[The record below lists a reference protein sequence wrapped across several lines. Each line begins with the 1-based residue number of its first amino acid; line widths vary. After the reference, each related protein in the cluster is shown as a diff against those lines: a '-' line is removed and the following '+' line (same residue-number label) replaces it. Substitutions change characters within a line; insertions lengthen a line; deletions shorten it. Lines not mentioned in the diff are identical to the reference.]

1 MFLTVGK
8 VFVRFLL
15 EQAVDRIFQK
25 FQLSL
30 TSQVEEGTELGVEGS
45 GVEGM
50 AGGDE
55 DMGGG
60 AGEVD
65 GADMWVV

>member
-1 MFLTVGK
+1 MDMLITIGK
-8 VFVRFLL
+8 VFVRFLV
-15 EQAVDRIFQK
+15 EQAVDRIFQT

-50 AGGDE
+50 VGGDG
-55 DMGGG
+55 DIGGG
-60 AGEVD
+60 AREVD
-65 GADMWVV
+65 RIV

>member
-1 MFLTVGK
+1 MFE
-8 VFVRFLL
+8 R
-15 EQAVDRIFQK
+15 

-30 TSQVEEGTELGVEGS
+30 TSQVQEGTELGLEGS
-45 GVEGM
+45 GVEGR

>member
-30 TSQVEEGTELGVEGS
+30 TSQVEEGTELVVEGL

-50 AGGDE
+50 AGGDK
-55 DMGGG
+55 DM
-60 AGEVD
+60 D

>member
-1 MFLTVGK
+1 MDMFLTMGK

-50 AGGDE
+50 AGGE
-55 DMGGG
+55 
-60 AGEVD
+60 
-65 GADMWVV
+65 